1 MFCHNCGQEIAD
13 GSTFCPQ
20 CGAAVSTSAAPG
32 AETVAEQPAAQ
43 PEAVAA
49 PQAEVAQP
57 AQPIAEAAQPAAE
70 PAQQPYAQQG
80 YAQQPY
86 EQQPY
91 AQQPYQQQPYAQQ
104 PYAQQ
109 PYEQQTYA
117 QQGNAQQ
124 GYAQQPFAAP
134 QPNPAP
140 SFADCIKLF
149 FKNYVNFSGRSRR
162 AEYWYWALFQV
173 IVQVALSV
181 LSGALSALTNGSSVV
196 VVIFSAISWLWA
208 AACILPGIALTIRR
222 LHDIGKSGVY
232 ILFGLIPIAGTIIL
246 FVWALTDGNPEPNQY
261 GVSPKYTPGFSYE
274 QPQQ

>member
-20 CGAAVSTSAAPG
+20 CGAAVSTSVAPG
-32 AETVAEQPAAQ
+32 AGTVAEQPAAQ

-80 YAQQPY
+80 YEQQPY

-109 PYEQQTYA
+109 PYEQQPYA

-222 LHDIGKSGVY
+222 LHGIGKRGVY
-232 ILFGLIPIAGTIIL
+232 ILFGFISIAVAIIL
-246 FVWALTDGNPEPNQY
+246 FSRALCDGILEIILCGEVP
-261 GVSPKYTPGFSYE
+261 
-274 QPQQ
+274 